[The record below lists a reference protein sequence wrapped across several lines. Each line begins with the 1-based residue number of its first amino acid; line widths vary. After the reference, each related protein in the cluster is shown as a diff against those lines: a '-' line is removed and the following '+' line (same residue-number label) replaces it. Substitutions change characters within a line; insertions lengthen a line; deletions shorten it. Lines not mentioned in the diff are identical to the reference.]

1 MTTTTGAVDSNAI
14 VKRIEG
20 EGGMKR
26 LGWGA
31 LDAADFGLNAGELAV
46 VAGRPGHGKTTVLL
60 NTLVNWL
67 ENYPNETFVLV
78 SHEVPVEAV
87 VIKLLSI
94 LTRKLGRAGW
104 SYNDLRGML
113 QGGAKTA
120 PVGLDPTDV
129 SAALTKLR
137 ELEGRLRVV
146 YEPGWTV
153 EEVDAYLKSL
163 AATTPKLGGVFVDY
177 LQLVAGPRGLQY
189 ESRDHEISTAAKHL
203 KRTAVDIAAPLI
215 AAAQISR
222 DVAWTVDYIPGTS
235 LEDERVLR
243 EIIKRRPQ
251 LHHVGEG
258 GGDQEADLVLGILNY
273 RAELVS
279 AAEADG
285 MNPERLAISGD
296 ASPFEILVLKNRYG
310 RLVTAPLIIELR
322 SGYIRDQGVFGK

>member
-1 MTTTTGAVDSNAI
+1 MTMTTGSVDSSAI

-26 LGWGA
+26 LGWRA

-67 ENYPNETFVLV
+67 ENYPDETFVLV
-78 SHEVPVEAV
+78 SHEVPVQAV

-94 LTRKLGRAGW
+94 LTRRLGRAGW
-104 SYNDLRGML
+104 SYNDLRGLL
-113 QGGAKTA
+113 QGGGKVA
-120 PVGLDPTDV
+120 PAAGLDPNDV
-129 SAALTKLR
+129 GAALAKLR

-146 YEPGWTV
+146 YEPSWTV
-153 EEVDAYLKSL
+153 EEVDRYLKSVA
-163 AATTPKLGGVFVDY
+163 AATKVGGVFLDY
-177 LQLVAGPRGLQY
+177 LQLVAGPRGTQY

-203 KRTAVDIAAPLI
+203 KRTAVDIAAPMI

-222 DVAWTVDYIPGTS
+222 DVAWSVDYIPGTS
-235 LEDERVLR
+235 LEDERVMR
-243 EIIKRRPQ
+243 EIVKRRPQ

-279 AAEADG
+279 AAEAES

-296 ASPFEILVLKNRYG
+296 ANPFEILVLKNRYG
-310 RLVTAPLIIELR
+310 RLVTASLIIELK

>member
-1 MTTTTGAVDSNAI
+1 MTMTTGSVDSNAI

-26 LGWGA
+26 LGWRA
-31 LDAADFGLNAGELAV
+31 LDTADFGLNAGELAI

-67 ENYPNETFVLV
+67 ENFSDETFVLI
-78 SHEVPVEAV
+78 SHEVPVQAV

-94 LTRKLGRAGW
+94 LTRRLGRAGW
-104 SYNDLRGML
+104 AYNDLRALL
-113 QGGAKTA
+113 QGGAKSA
-120 PVGLDPTDV
+120 PAGLDPNDV
-129 SAALTKLR
+129 DAALAKLR
-137 ELEGRLRVV
+137 ELEGRLRVI
-146 YEPGWTV
+146 YEPSWTV
-153 EEVDAYLKSL
+153 EDVDRYLKSVV
-163 AATTPKLGGVFVDY
+163 ATTKVGGIFVDY

-203 KRTAVDIAAPLI
+203 KRTAVDIAAPMI

-222 DVAWTVDYIPGTS
+222 DVAWAVDYIPGTS
-235 LEDERVLR
+235 LDDERVVR

-279 AAEADG
+279 AVEAEG
-285 MNPERLAISGD
+285 LNPERLAISGD
-296 ASPFEILVLKNRYG
+296 ANPFEILVLKNRYG
-310 RLVTAPLIIELR
+310 RLVTAPLVIELK